1 MIDEEEAR
9 GGGTVVEAVHDE
21 AEDEEVVDAAKGVVD
36 PAVT

>member
-9 GGGTVVEAVHDE
+9 GGGTVVEAVQDE
-21 AEDEEVVDAAKGVVD
+21 AEDEDVVEAANGVVD